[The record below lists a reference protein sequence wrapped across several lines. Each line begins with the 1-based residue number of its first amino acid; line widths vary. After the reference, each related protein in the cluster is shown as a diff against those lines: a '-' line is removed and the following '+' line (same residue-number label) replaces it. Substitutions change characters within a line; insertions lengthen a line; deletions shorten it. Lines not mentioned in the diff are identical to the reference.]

1 MWALFGQIETTRRVT
16 WYVRLIVFPQSVS
29 DSLWHLN
36 AAHSNTF
43 HSRGLGN
50 DEEQEQADQVPRRKP
65 FCLVDELL
73 FVESF
78 WIHTGAHKKDHAE
91 R

>member
-1 MWALFGQIETTRRVT
+1 MPKITIPPQKSDMWALFGQIETARRVT
-16 WYVRLIVFPQSVS
+16 WYGLFDYCLLQSVS

-36 AAHSNTF
+36 AAHSNTS

-50 DEEQEQADQVPRRKP
+50 DEEQEQADQVPRRM
-65 FCLVDELL
+65 LALL
-73 FVESF
+73 S
-78 WIHTGAHKKDHAE
+78 